1 MDLNPTPATW
11 TTPVLTRLSTA
22 SSSDGGSFQDGKID
36 GEVYCHIPAS

>member
-22 SSSDGGSFQDGKID
+22 SSSDAGIGIPNMDD
-36 GEVYCHIPAS
+36 VTNYCDNPAS